1 MQDWS
6 EIYFIPTRYVPQL
19 AVSFHSVFELAERP
33 TVTIVW
39 QLWTFMVKTLGR
51 VAWQKQLLKIYNIT
65 TNILKWIIFHFLY
78 SFQNSDKPTRHKLSN
93 ETFYDKLR
101 KTKILNICLSDEIWL
116 HGMISLSSAPSF
128 NVWGIHSR
136 NDGFPNWARYFEQ
149 VLQKSSW
156 VLKWNFITGLMVIL
170 VPFKSIQLRLSLWL
184 KEERKK
190 TLRENECLRT
200 MAEIRET

>member
-6 EIYFIPTRYVPQL
+6 EIYFIPTRNVPQL

-116 HGMISLSSAPSF
+116 HGMISYHLRHRLTSEAS
-128 NVWGIHSR
+128 
-136 NDGFPNWARYFEQ
+136 
-149 VLQKSSW
+149 
-156 VLKWNFITGLMVIL
+156 IL
-170 VPFKSIQLRLSLWL
+170 VMTVFPIEHDILNKYCKNPLGY
-184 KEERKK
+184 
-190 TLRENECLRT
+190 
-200 MAEIRET
+200 